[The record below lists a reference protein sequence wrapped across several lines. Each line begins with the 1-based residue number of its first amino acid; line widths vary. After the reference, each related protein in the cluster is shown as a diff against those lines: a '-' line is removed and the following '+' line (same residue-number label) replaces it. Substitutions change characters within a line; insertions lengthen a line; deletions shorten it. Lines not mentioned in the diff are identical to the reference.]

1 MSQQTENIIFVV
13 GNSRSGTSLMMRLLN
28 RSPKVHFLN
37 ELHFFEKLWSV
48 KDKHRPIDQKEA
60 LSLASRLLFIDRYN
74 VLKSFQYEEFAAEA
88 QELVAGLDREQIYRQ
103 DIYRA
108 VLLRRTLEQGKEIPG
123 EKTPQNLFYLR
134 EILEMFPQAKVINM
148 VRDPRAVL
156 LSQKRKWR
164 RKYDVD
170 SYIKDHR
177 KEVWRLRMNYHPITI
192 SRLWVSAMKAAEAFN
207 EHPQVMNVRFEEVT
221 SDPQTTLA
229 RICNFAE
236 IEYQPSMLDVEY
248 NGSSTDINRG
258 QKRYGIQQKANDSW
272 KKGLSKA
279 EIFICQ
285 WICGKYFDAFQYER
299 IKVGL
304 NPFALLFHIA
314 SFPVKLTGALLMNL
328 HRMRNIG
335 EAIRRRLAS

>member
-1 MSQQTENIIFVV
+1 MSQKADHIIFVV

-37 ELHFFEKLWSV
+37 ELHFFEKLWSI
-48 KDKHRPIDQKEA
+48 KDTDRPISQKEA
-60 LSLASRLLFIDRYN
+60 LTLASRLLFIDRYN
-74 VLKSFQYEEFAAEA
+74 VLKSFQYDEFAEEA
-88 QELVAGLDREQIYRQ
+88 QEVVATLGEEQIYRQ

-108 VLLRRTLEQGKEIPG
+108 VLLRRTLSKGKEIPG
-123 EKTPQNLFYLR
+123 EKTPQNLFYLQ
-134 EILEMFPQAKVINM
+134 EILQMFPQAKVINM

-177 KEVWRLRMNYHPITI
+177 KEVWRLKMNYHPITI
-192 SRLWVSAMKAAEAFN
+192 SRLWVSAIKAAAVFEA
-207 EHPQVMNVRFEEVT
+207 HPQVMNVRFEEVT
-221 SDPQTTLA
+221 SQPQKTLQ
-229 RICNFAE
+229 RICDFVE
-236 IEYQPSMLDVEY
+236 IDFQESMLDVEY

-272 KKGLSKA
+272 KQGLSKA

-304 NPFALLFHIA
+304 NPFTL
-314 SFPVKLTGALLMNL
+314 
-328 HRMRNIG
+328 
-335 EAIRRRLAS
+335 